1 MQPVSHL
8 KRRIS
13 FELCLS
19 ICPKK
24 NSLLSHKNDFNR
36 NFTSNERW
44 WWRWLGRN
52 SYIKIFNPSCRCL
65 TKIHIECTTGGIP
78 FVLNAFYIHLHGHTL
93 AEWGWKETL
102 GSFPGSDV
110 CDKKNP
116 ETKSWIK
123 WAKSWRKFEIFFY
136 IFSIRNRCDSNKG
149 YGISWIFLMEFR
161 EVRIAKV

>member
-8 KRRIS
+8 RRRIS

-24 NSLLSHKNDFNR
+24 KILSFHTRTISTEILHRMSDDDDDGFGPE
-36 NFTSNERW
+36 F
-44 WWRWLGRN
+44 GRN

-149 YGISWIFLMEFR
+149 YGIS
-161 EVRIAKV
+161 